1 MWHDARIPALLKE
14 RFGSHFACVIESKGF
29 HNCWPENQI
38 LRSSPRKGR
47 LAESGSIHPAK
58 GPLVV
63 GLFRDA
69 GRNAR

>member
-1 MWHDARIPALLKE
+1 MLVGL
-14 RFGSHFACVIESKGF
+14 
-29 HNCWPENQI
+29 ENQI
-38 LRSSPRKGR
+38 LCSSARKGQ

-63 GLFRDA
+63 GQFRDA